1 MRRPTHKA
9 VVSRSQNVSD
19 PIAVS
24 KVADERQRSQKWEDH
39 LRKPFVAECGNG
51 SNAEEFE

>member
-51 SNAEEFE
+51 NNAEEFE